1 MGYAIAFS
9 ALVVAGAVAAVAA
22 LRRTRTARGTTDLD
36 EEAEANRWLIRL
48 GGSLIPPGASTWVSA
63 GESAGQALTDA
74 AACHRAARAL
84 LAEART
90 AADYQ
95 RVTRTVQEGLR
106 HVSVAREALGL
117 AVDPA
122 SATTGPAPHVRQAF
136 QEALLNEGSKPVAI
150 SARL

>member
-1 MGYAIAFS
+1 MSYAIAFS
-9 ALVVAGAVAAVAA
+9 ALLVAGAVAAVVA
-22 LRRTRTARGTTDLD
+22 LRRTQAARGTTGLD
-36 EEAEANRWLIRL
+36 AEAEANRWLIRL

-63 GESAGQALTDA
+63 GEAAGQALTGA
-74 AACHRAARAL
+74 AECHRSARAL

-95 RVTRTVQEGLR
+95 RVTRTAQEGLR
-106 HVSVAREALGL
+106 HVRVAREALGL

-122 SATTGPAPHVRQAF
+122 SPTTGPAPQVRQAF
-136 QEALLNEGSKPVAI
+136 QEALLNEGPKPVAI